1 MLVAAALLTASLA
14 GSVDLV
20 WIDPAEMAPFSYETA
35 RDEATESLREAGVA
49 ARWRRGAP
57 SQVLRPEEVAVVLL
71 PGDSPQSQKHRRI
84 LGAAKKGEDAVAA
97 VWIYV
102 SAVKWTLGLERA
114 RFSAV
119 TTAQR
124 MALGRALGRVAAHE
138 TLHALLPRLPHAA
151 SGLMSEQFDRTS
163 LLAPRLSV
171 DPATQAAVLG
181 LATERGLET
190 ATASLIYSDKPLES
204 LDLPAKAHLV
214 ATSAPLH
221 GPAGPAPVPSNACH
235 TSSDPF
241 RRVAPATSSAETLPV
256 GPSEGPNQTV
266 RLGGPR

>member
-1 MLVAAALLTASLA
+1 MHVAAAILTASLA

-20 WIDPAEMAPFSYETA
+20 WIDPAGMAPFAYEMA
-35 RDEATESLREAGVA
+35 REEATESLREAGVA

-57 SQVLRPEEVAVVLL
+57 SQVLEPEEVAVVLL
-71 PGDSPQSQKHRRI
+71 PGDSPQSRKHRRI

-102 SAVKWTLGLERA
+102 SAVKWTLGLEHSP
-114 RFSAV
+114 FSAG
-119 TTAQR
+119 TISHR
-124 MALGRALGRVAAHE
+124 IALGRALGRVAAHE
-138 TLHALLPRLPHAA
+138 TIHALLPRLPHAA

-171 DPATQAAVLG
+171 DPETRAAVEG
-181 LATERGLET
+181 LAAERGLEA
-190 ATASLIYSDKPLES
+190 ATASLIYGGKQQIQ
-204 LDLPAKAHLV
+204 LDLTAKAHLV
-214 ATSAPLH
+214 GTSAPVH
-221 GPAGPAPVPSNACH
+221 GPAPRATVPSSACH

-241 RRVAPATSSAETLPV
+241 RRVAPATSPAETLPV
-256 GPSEGPNQTV
+256 SPLEGPTHTV